1 MMIFGPPVYGGA
13 KLDQSIHYD
22 FTLHEAVLSYDIP
35 GGVLG
40 IPDQFQRVINYR
52 MDDEQFESDWRRT
65 KRNYYHLN
73 AAVWNY
79 YLRFPLYRL
88 FPSDEIGNIMYNIGI
103 NKLPQGLQGKTPMDR
118 LEDYI
123 WKFLEEYLEGPE
135 GINTKVIEEEV
146 QDGVSPVYLP
156 RLLLSKPDEL
166 TRVNLANMWINFTLL
181 GNSFNPTVIYY
192 FTPLNDEFALSIEF
206 QPYCNKPLKT
216 RAGKYINQMHEK
228 TMKMIMNSIRLNTD

>member
-1 MMIFGPPVYGGA
+1 MIFGPPVYGGA

-40 IPDQFQRVINYR
+40 IPDQLQRVINYR
-52 MDDEQFESDWRRT
+52 MEDEQFEPDWRRT

-88 FPSDEIGNIMYNIGI
+88 FPPDEIGNMMYDIGI
-103 NKLPQGLQGKTPMDR
+103 NKLPQGLQGKTTMGR

-135 GINTKVIEEEV
+135 GINTKWREMHPGRDEE
-146 QDGVSPVYLP
+146 YLSRFYTP
-156 RLLLSKPDEL
+156 KPKNLEKIRLSNDWLYFSLWDRKRLD
-166 TRVNLANMWINFTLL
+166 TTH
-181 GNSFNPTVIYY
+181 YY
-192 FTPLNDEFALSIEF
+192 YTPLNNNFALSVEF
-206 QPYCNKPLKT
+206 VPHCNRSAS
-216 RAGKYINQMHEK
+216 RAGKYINDMHEK
-228 TMKMIMNSIRLNTD
+228 TMQMIMNSIRLDIG